1 MRRIVVALTAA
12 MLTCLAVPAGAQN
25 STAAGAARGA
35 ATGGAVAGPVGS
47 FVGGVTGA
55 AVGTAAGV
63 VGAVTSPFRPQR
75 RGYYRSDRRR
85 TTCVTRPN
93 GTRRCRT
100 GSY

>member
-1 MRRIVVALTAA
+1 MKRLLVGLTTATLIALAG
-12 MLTCLAVPAGAQN
+12 VPASAQN
-25 STAAGAARGA
+25 PTAAGAAQGA

-63 VGAVTSPFRPQR
+63 ADAVTSPFRPR
-75 RGYYRSDRRR
+75 HHRYYHGTRRR
-85 TTCVTRPN
+85 TCVVRPS

-100 GSY
+100 VYY